1 MPEINPKN
9 KSLWTLTEILEDT
22 SSPPEPIIKDGILLD
37 GTILLI
43 VGPAKSKKTF
53 LTQNLALAI
62 ASGTDFAGFKI
73 TKPKK
78 VLYYLAEGGYFPNRK
93 RLQKMAENISPDNTE
108 NFLIDFPPYMPINHP
123 ESYDEI
129 YKTIKESDAEVVIL
143 DPLIRFHD
151 VDENSA
157 NGISEVFSRIRQLID
172 KLGISVILVH
182 HTGKVESRGGRGS
195 SVIIGEYD
203 SCITIHQAKADYS
216 YLSYSM
222 RFVETPSPNR
232 IRFNPDTFWFEREN
246 GIVALLENSG
256 GSLPKKEFIK
266 VYDKSKATAYRDII
280 QAVEEGHIKD
290 EGGLL
295 ELVDLE

>member
-1 MPEINPKN
+1 MPQIPPKH

-22 SSPPEPIIKDGILLD
+22 SSPPEPIIDNGILLD

-53 LTQNLALAI
+53 LTQNLALSI
-62 ASGTDFAGFKI
+62 AMGKDFAGFKI

-78 VLYYLAEGGYFPNRK
+78 VLYYLAEGGYYPNRE
-93 RLQKMAENISPDNTE
+93 RLKKMAKNIPPDNTE

-129 YKTIKESDAEVVIL
+129 YKTIKESDAEVVIF

-157 NGISEVFSRIRQLID
+157 NGISEVFSKIRQLID

-182 HTGKVESRGGRGS
+182 HTGKVPSRAGRGS
-195 SVIIGEYD
+195 SVMIGEYD
-203 SCITIHQAKADYS
+203 SCITIHQAEADYIG
-216 YLSYSM
+216 LSYSM
-222 RFVETPSPNR
+222 RHVETPPPNR
-232 IRFNPDTFWFEREN
+232 IRFNPDTFWFEPEN

-266 VYDKSKATAYRDII
+266 VYEKSQPTAYRKIK
-280 QAVEEGHIKD
+280 QAVKGGHIKD
-290 EGGLL
+290 EDGVLA
-295 ELVDLE
+295 LVR

>member
-108 NFLIDFPPYMPINHP
+108 NFLIDFQPYMPINHP
-123 ESYDEI
+123 ESYAEI
-129 YKTIKESDAEVVIL
+129 KKTIKESDAEVVIL
-143 DPLIRFHD
+143 DPLIRFYD

-157 NGISEVFSRIRQLID
+157 NGISEVFSKIRSLID
-172 KLGISVILVH
+172 ELGISVILVH

-232 IRFNPDTFWFEREN
+232 IRFNPDTFWFELGNR
-246 GIVALLENSG
+246 IVEILDKSG
-256 GSLPKKEFIK
+256 GSMPKVDFIRA
-266 VYDKSKATAYRDII
+266 YGIPQSTAYKHIRN
-280 QAVEEGHIKD
+280 AVKEGLVKEEEGVLK
-290 EGGLL
+290 
-295 ELVDLE
+295 VV

>member
-1 MPEINPKN
+1 MGK
-9 KSLWTLTEILEDT
+9 
-22 SSPPEPIIKDGILLD
+22 
-37 GTILLI
+37 
-43 VGPAKSKKTF
+43 
-53 LTQNLALAI
+53 
-62 ASGTDFAGFKI
+62 DFAGFKI

-78 VLYYLAEGGYFPNRK
+78 VLYYLAEGGYYPNRE
-93 RLQKMAENISPDNTE
+93 RLKKMAENIPPDNTE

-129 YKTIKESDAEVVIL
+129 YKTIKASDAEVVIL

-182 HTGKVESRGGRGS
+182 HTGKVQSRGGRGS

-203 SCITIHQAKADYS
+203 SCITISQAKADYIH
-216 YLSYSM
+216 LSYSM

-246 GIVALLENSG
+246 GIVELLESSG
-256 GSLPKKEFIK
+256 GTIPKEDFIK
-266 VYDKSKATAYRDII
+266 NYDKSKATAYRDII
-280 QAVEEGHIKD
+280 QAVAEGHIKD
-290 EGGLL
+290 EGGVL
-295 ELVDLE
+295 ELVDL

>member
-1 MPEINPKN
+1 MPDIIPKH
-9 KSLWTLTEILEDT
+9 KSFRTLTEILEDT
-22 SSPPEPIIKDGILLD
+22 SSPPEPIIKEGILLN

-53 LTQNLALAI
+53 LTQNLALSI
-62 ASGTDFAGFKI
+62 AMGKDFAGFKI

-78 VLYYLAEGGYFPNRK
+78 VLYYLAEGGYYPNRE
-93 RLQKMAENISPDNTE
+93 RLQKMAKNIPPDNTE

-143 DPLIRFHD
+143 DPLIRFHN

-157 NGISEVFSRIRQLID
+157 SAMSEVFGIIRQLI
-172 KLGISVILVH
+172 KELGISVILVH
-182 HTGKVESRGGRGS
+182 HTGKVETRGGRGS

-203 SCITIHQAKADYS
+203 SCITIHRSTEDYIRLT
-216 YLSYSM
+216 YDM
-222 RFVETPSPNR
+222 RHVATPSSNR

-246 GIVALLENSG
+246 RIVEILDKSG
-256 GSLPKKEFIK
+256 GSLPKKEFFK
-266 VYDKSKATAYRDII
+266 VYDKSQKTTYRHIDKAVKGGY
-280 QAVEEGHIKD
+280 IKD
-290 EGGLL
+290 EDG
-295 ELVDLE
+295 ELALVVE

>member
-22 SSPPEPIIKDGILLD
+22 SSPPEPIIKEGILLD

-93 RLQKMAENISPDNTE
+93 RLQKMAENISPDNMD
-108 NFLIDFPPYMPINHP
+108 NFLIEFPTYILLNHQ
-123 ESYDEI
+123 ESYEVI
-129 YKTIKESDAEVVIL
+129 YKTLKKWDAEVVIF

-151 VDENSA
+151 AEENSA
-157 NGISEVFSRIRQLID
+157 NGISEVFSRIRQLIEQ
-172 KLGISVILVH
+172 LGISVILVH
-182 HTGKVESRGGRGS
+182 HTGKVETRGGRGS
-195 SVIIGEYD
+195 SVITGEYD
-203 SCITIHQAKADYS
+203 SCLTIHKAQDDCIRLTYD
-216 YLSYSM
+216 M
-222 RFVETPSPNR
+222 RHVETPPSNQ
-232 IRFNPDTFWFEREN
+232 IRFNSDTFWFEN
-246 GIVALLENSG
+246 KDGILELLESSG
-256 GSLPKKEFIK
+256 GIMDKKELFEKYKRPRPTTYKHLKKLKQTGK
-266 VYDKSKATAYRDII
+266 VG
-280 QAVEEGHIKD
+280 EEDGV
-290 EGGLL
+290 LSL
-295 ELVDLE
+295 EIE